1 MSPDPTR
8 TPTAQWFLFIARL
21 EGISVLLLFF
31 VAMPLKRLA
40 GMPEPVAWVGWS
52 HGVLVFL
59 YLLAL
64 GSVSRVDAW
73 SWGRTALA
81 FGASLFPLGTFW
93 FERRLRKAK
102 A

>member
-1 MSPDPTR
+1 MSADATS
-8 TPTAQWFLFIARL
+8 TPTARWFLMIARL

-40 GMPEPVAWVGWS
+40 GMPEPVAWVGWT

-64 GSVSRVDAW
+64 GSVSRVDGW
-73 SWGRTALA
+73 SWGRTSLA
-81 FGASLFPLGTFW
+81 FVASLFPFGTFW
-93 FERRLRKAK
+93 LERQLRRA